1 MKPKK
6 RSDSSTASIEELS
19 RTSGRSWRFTKKR
32 LQECGLFPPDK
43 HPRRLL
49 LAALR
54 RPEPTD
60 AATSVRERK
69 TFEEWR
75 NTMSITLDGSFHCIK
90 ACLPSMLERRS
101 GNIITLGGDAVLLG
115 GNRKAHNTTAKN
127 GLVGLTRALAGTH
140 ASEGVRVN
148 AICSGLVL
156 TDRII
161 RNFGYPGDG
170 GTVPDIRD
178 SATRGKGYPFW
189 IGQPEDV
196 AHIAVFLA
204 SDESRMITGASIAA
218 DGGRSS
224 Y

>member
-6 RSDSSTASIEELS
+6 RSDSSTASIEDLS

-75 NTMSITLDGSFHCIK
+75 KLK
-90 ACLPSMLERRS
+90 
-101 GNIITLGGDAVLLG
+101 
-115 GNRKAHNTTAKN
+115 
-127 GLVGLTRALAGTH
+127 
-140 ASEGVRVN
+140 
-148 AICSGLVL
+148 
-156 TDRII
+156 I
-161 RNFGYPGDG
+161 RNDREEAGLIDRAAVAA
-170 GTVPDIRD
+170 TVKKLVRSPSGVD
-178 SATRGKGYPFW
+178 P
-189 IGQPEDV
+189 V
-196 AHIAVFLA
+196 ALDLPQLTHITVWNL
-204 SDESRMITGASIAA
+204 TQV
-218 DGGRSS
+218 
-224 Y
+224 